1 MPARPLSYQT
11 LHLIHALRES
21 LEQALEG
28 TALGLQER
36 TLFGSYCFF
45 VDEKL
50 CMGIKNEELLVRLPP
65 DRHAE
70 FLEMQGL
77 RELSPQGGMVGYFWV
92 APDGYASREH
102 WDMWVREAVAYNPS
116 AKASPRKKKA
126 AISTSDTDTSSGK
139 TSKRKSSKKHPIFGS
154 E

>member
-1 MPARPLSYQT
+1 MPKAPLSDQT

-21 LEQALEG
+21 LEQALEDK
-28 TALGLQER
+28 ALDLQER

-50 CMGIKNEELLVRLPP
+50 CMGIKDDELLVRLPP
-65 DRHAE
+65 ERHAE

-77 RELSPQGGMVGYFWV
+77 RELSPQGGMVGYFWI

-102 WDMWVREAVAYNPS
+102 WDLWVREAVAFNPS
-116 AKASPRKKKA
+116 AKASPRKKKTA
-126 AISTSDTDTSSGK
+126 AGKSDSSAK
-139 TSKRKSSKKHPIFGS
+139 NKSDKRKSSKKHPIFGS